1 MNRDMQPCKVTRYER
16 GMQVS
21 NQLNSL
27 YVKFLKRNP
36 RYNGKVSTYG
46 HFWVVFFPMIFFA
59 INRTYLLSN
68 SSPLK
73 IVIKAQSIMMTHL
86 TGETTESVPTGFPM
100 ISMKKEEAD
109 TVDSPSRNFRC
120 STKRLQ

>member
-27 YVKFLKRNP
+27 YVKFLKRN
-36 RYNGKVSTYG
+36 RGYNGKVSSYG
-46 HFWVVFFPMIFFA
+46 HFWLVFFPMIFFA

-86 TGETTESVPTGFPM
+86 TGETTENVPTGFPM

-109 TVDSPSRNFRC
+109 TVDS
-120 STKRLQ
+120 KWKL